1 MGTLWLCILV
11 PSRAR
16 RAFVL
21 VVSIRQHTQAE
32 AHTRS
37 QTRGVRATEELRAR
51 CSYLIPAPQGSTRQ
65 YEYFSSLALTCT
77 FSGVVFDG
85 GHYWSALRGVVHWAP
100 PPAGAYC
107 CKKREKEKEK
117 FGKNLAKFYKIL
129 TKFWQNLQNFEKF
142 SK

>member
-1 MGTLWLCILV
+1 MGGTSEKSVWLFLRSSVGLLLRYSHLWLCIMV

-16 RAFVL
+16 RIFLL
-21 VVSIRQHTQAE
+21 VVSIGQHAQAE

-37 QTRGVRATEELRAR
+37 QTRGVRETEEMKAR
-51 CSYLIPAPQGSTRQ
+51 CSFFLPAPQGSTRQ

-77 FSGVVFDG
+77 FSGVVSDG

-107 CKKREKEKEK
+107 
-117 FGKNLAKFYKIL
+117 
-129 TKFWQNLQNFEKF
+129 
-142 SK
+142 